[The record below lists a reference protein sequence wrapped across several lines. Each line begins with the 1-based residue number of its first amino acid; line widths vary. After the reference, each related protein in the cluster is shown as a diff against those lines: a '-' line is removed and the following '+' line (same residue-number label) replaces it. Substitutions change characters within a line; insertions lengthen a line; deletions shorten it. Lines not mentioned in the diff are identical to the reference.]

1 MEVICINDKNR
12 PNEVPANRWIKKD
25 ETYTVVEA
33 CKMNTQGGILG
44 FKLKEI
50 NNDDL
55 APYQYFR
62 ASRFAPLGDIEELE
76 EILEKEEIL

>member
-25 ETYTVVEA
+25 KSYTVIEA
-33 CKMNTQGGILG
+33 SKMNVQGGILG
-44 FKLKEI
+44 FKLEEI

-62 ASRFAPLGDIEELE
+62 ADRFAPAGDIKELE
-76 EILEKEEIL
+76 EILEKEEVA